1 MFFLNYFLIND
12 MIILL
17 LKSALFSFIFL
28 VPLMVQPLRLG
39 LIVIFI
45 SIILSGLLG
54 MVFVSWF
61 GFLLFLIYVGGLL
74 VIFAYVIILI
84 PNSYYFSKN
93 IFIYGLLTFFLF
105 FGLFLII
112 GFYLSLEESLISF
125 QDSAQLIVSDYSA
138 LVFLFLSLVLFFA
151 LLVVVKVCHFHGGP
165 LRPFSIFN

>member
-1 MFFLNYFLIND
+1 

-28 VPLMVQPLRLG
+28 VPLIVQPLRLG
-39 LIVIFI
+39 LIVMFV
-45 SIILSGLLG
+45 SIILRGLLG
-54 MVFVSWF
+54 IVFVSWF

-84 PNSYYFSKN
+84 PNRYYFSKN
-93 IFIYGLLTFFLF
+93 IFIYILIIFLLF
-105 FGLFLII
+105 FMLFFMT
-112 GFYLSLEESLISF
+112 GFYLSLEDSFLSF
-125 QDSAQLIVSDYSA
+125 QDSAQLIVSDYSS

-165 LRPFSIFN
+165 LRPFSTFN